1 MLVKLL
7 GSTDTSKHKGPCHP
21 PPSPGVILTF
31 SEHFLCAK
39 HYSSLQLQEVDTVI
53 STSQV
58 GKARHRQ
65 VKGPAQGFTGGP
77 RWLAPEPSFDDL
89 RSCLSSSLSCS
100 LPDPLTHTTETHA
113 QLVLCW
119 GMFNFWLS
127 GEKEP

>member
-77 RWLAPEPSFDDL
+77 RWLAPEPSFDNL
-89 RSCLSSSLSCS
+89 RSCLSAACPVPSQ
-100 LPDPLTHTTETHA
+100 TR
-113 QLVLCW
+113 
-119 GMFNFWLS
+119 
-127 GEKEP
+127 